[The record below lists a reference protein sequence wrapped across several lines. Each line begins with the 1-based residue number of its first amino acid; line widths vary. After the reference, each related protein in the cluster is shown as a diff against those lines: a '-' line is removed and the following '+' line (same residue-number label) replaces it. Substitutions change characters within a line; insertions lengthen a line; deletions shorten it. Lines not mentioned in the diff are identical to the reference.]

1 LVVSLEVYRNTL
13 LAYPQN
19 GRAIPNCHHNNEDPD
34 ESMTNPREEA
44 ADARM
49 PRIGRLNKTSWDI
62 STITRPLCFVSLPNS
77 KSFST
82 NSPA

>member
-1 LVVSLEVYRNTL
+1 VVLLEVYCNTL

-19 GRAIPNCHHNNEDPD
+19 GRAIPNHHHNNEDLD
-34 ESMTNPREEA
+34 ESAMNPRDEV
-44 ADARM
+44 ADVRM
-49 PRIGRLNKTSWDI
+49 PQIGRLNKTSWDI